1 MSDTLLAGVEEALE
15 QTVQKQTQLPW
26 EIKGV
31 QANCDKDG
39 LILSWGFTMPIGPE
53 DSEHPQSIL
62 AVSAQSDTSNGI
74 CKLYSIRLDSNGMEA
89 LSILKMFHE

>member
-1 MSDTLLAGVEEALE
+1 MSDTLLAGVKEALE

-26 EIKGV
+26 EITEV
-31 QANCDKDG
+31 QTNCDKDG
-39 LILSWGFTMPIGPE
+39 IILSWGFSMPIGPE
-53 DSEHPQSIL
+53 DFERPRSIL
-62 AVSAQSDTSNGI
+62 AVSAQSDTGNGI